1 MNTLALLAFYYPP
14 EATSGAARP
23 ARFAKYLPEF
33 GVKPVAVTRQEASVA
48 APGHI
53 RLSSKALRLFQRALL
68 PFNENLP
75 WLPYGIHK
83 GTELYGED
91 PSLCVFSTSPPIVT
105 QLAAL
110 VLKRRF
116 GVRWIAD
123 MRDPMAN
130 NPFRKSRRASA
141 YLKWLE
147 ASVMKHAD
155 VVIANTDGL
164 KQMLGSAYPEHAG
177 KLVTIWNGYDPA
189 KPLAAAALEPK
200 PYRVISHVGTLYGAR
215 HPGALLRSLER
226 LFAAGRLNP
235 PSVRVRLA
243 GPIEEMQ
250 VRMDEPP
257 FSSLQTAGCLEI
269 DPQTIPTSA
278 AHRIMAESDY
288 LLLLDLNESHF
299 SVQVPAKIFEYV
311 QIGRPILCFT
321 SRNSPTER
329 ILSRS
334 GIPHRC
340 VHVTD
345 SAEATDAAVC
355 EFFSLPTHPVPPSA
369 WFLETFDARRQTE
382 LLASLC
388 AFAPTSPPVEALN
401 ER

>member
-33 GVKPVAVTRQEASVA
+33 GIHAVPVTRQEASASVPRRVTA
-48 APGHI
+48 FS
-53 RLSSKALRLFQRALL
+53 RALRLFQRVAL

-75 WLPYGIHK
+75 WLPYGIHR
-83 GTELYGED
+83 GSELYKAHPD
-91 PSLCVFSTSPPIVT
+91 LCVFSTSPPIVT

-110 VLKRRF
+110 TLKRRF

-147 ASVMKHAD
+147 SAVLKHAD

-164 KQMLGSAYPEHAG
+164 KQMLSSTYPAHAG
-177 KLVTIWNGYDPA
+177 KIVTIWNGYDPA
-189 KPLAAAALEPK
+189 KPLQAAPLAPK
-200 PYRVISHVGTLYGAR
+200 PYHVISHVGTLYGAR
-215 HPGALLRSLER
+215 HPGALLRSVDR
-226 LFAAGRLNP
+226 LISSGRLDP
-235 PSVRVRLA
+235 KVIRIRLA

-250 VRMDEPP
+250 MRTDAPP
-257 FSSLQTAGCLEI
+257 FTSLQAQGCLEVQS
-269 DPQTIPTSA
+269 QTIPNA
-278 AHRIMAESDY
+278 EAQRIMAESEY
-288 LLLLDLNESHF
+288 LLLLDLNESDF
-299 SVQVPAKIFEYV
+299 SVQVPAKIFEYI

-321 SRNSPTER
+321 TEGSPTES
-329 ILSRS
+329 ILANA

-340 VHVTD
+340 VYASD
-345 SAEATDAAVC
+345 SPERMDACIA
-355 EFFSLPTHPVPPSA
+355 EFFALPTDPQPASP
-369 WFLETFDARRQTE
+369 WFLETFDARRQTG
-382 LLASLC
+382 LLARLC
-388 AFAPTSPPVEALN
+388 TSHPASFAAEAS
-401 ER
+401 E